1 MTEKIMIRPEL
12 NEKTIEYIKSLGDQ
26 TGDIT
31 KEQVQEFVKYAMQDA
46 TQDRATFAS
55 FIAYID
61 ACQRKSPIFKRATA
75 IHGKAALSKTM
86 SDENYKSYFNEL
98 SNDHSELKTFVLQ
111 HLSWSNNHR
120 EELKE
125 ILGEGSCG
133 V

>member
-1 MTEKIMIRPEL
+1 MTEETMIKPEL
-12 NEKTIEYIKSLGDQ
+12 NEKTIEYIKSLGVQ

-31 KEQVQEFVKYAMQDA
+31 KEQVQEFVKYAIQDK
-46 TQDRATFAS
+46 TTFAS

-86 SDENYKSYFNEL
+86 FDENYKNYFNEV
-98 SNDHSELKTFVLQ
+98 SNDDSELKAFVLQ

-120 EELKE
+120 DQLKE